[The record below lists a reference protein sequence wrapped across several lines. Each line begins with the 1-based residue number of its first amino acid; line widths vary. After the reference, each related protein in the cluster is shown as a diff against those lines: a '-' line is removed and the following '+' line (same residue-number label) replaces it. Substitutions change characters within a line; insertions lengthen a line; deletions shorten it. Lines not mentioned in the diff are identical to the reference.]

1 MDFITY
7 SEKIDLCS
15 NTEIEKIKLVAL
27 YLSIYEKT
35 NEFSLDKAL
44 SMLEQVGCRISNKS
58 RLKSY
63 LSKDKKFRKISK
75 TSEWSLNPTAIRNLY
90 ESYKEKLEDTH
101 SIDSNSEL
109 LDETKF
115 CDKRSYLDNLIV
127 QANNCYKNH
136 CYDACAVLLRR
147 IFEIALVLA
156 YRSNNIEKEIQNN
169 DGSTFMLEKIVANAI
184 NNETLK
190 LSKRNIQQEY
200 NAVRN
205 LGNYAAHK
213 IEYNTSIKDIDDTK
227 TIFRVRLEE
236 LYHKA
241 NLL

>member
-7 SEKIDLCS
+7 SEKINLFS

-27 YLSIYEKT
+27 YLSLYEKT

-58 RLKSY
+58 RLNSY

-90 ESYKEKLEDTH
+90 DSYKETLEDTH

-109 LDETKF
+109 LDEIKF
-115 CDKRSYLDNLIV
+115 CGQRSYLDSLIS

-136 CYDACAVLLRR
+136 CYDACAVIMRR
-147 IFEIALVLA
+147 IFEITLILA
-156 YRSNNIEKEIQNN
+156 YRNYNIENEIQNN
-169 DGSTFMLEKIVANAI
+169 NGQTLMLEKIVTNAI
-184 NNETLK
+184 SNQTLK
-190 LSKRNIQQEY
+190 LSKRGLQQEY
-200 NAVRN
+200 EAIRN

-213 IEYNTSIKDIDDTK
+213 IEYNTSLKDINDIK

>member
-1 MDFITY
+1 MDFKNY
-7 SEKIDLCS
+7 SEKIDLCDK
-15 NTEIEKIKLVAL
+15 TEIEKVKLVAT
-27 YLSIYEKT
+27 YLAVYEKT
-35 NEFSLDKAL
+35 HEFSLDKAL
-44 SMLEQVGCRISNKS
+44 SMLEQVGCRVSNKS
-58 RLKSY
+58 RLNSY

-90 ESYKEKLEDTH
+90 ALYKEKLEDTH
-101 SIDSNSEL
+101 SIESNSEL

-115 CDKRSYLDNLIV
+115 CGQKSYLDSLIS

-156 YRSNNIEKEIQNN
+156 YRCNNIEKEIQNN
-169 DGSTFMLEKIVANAI
+169 DGSTFMLEKIVTNAI
-184 NNETLK
+184 NNQTLK

-200 NAVRN
+200 NAIRN

-213 IEYNTSIKDIDDTK
+213 IEYNTSLKDINDTK

-241 NLL
+241 SLL